1 MAVAGFSSLEFEVK
15 AVFMLK
21 ISGPCEVGNVTNQNF
36 MVWLKQLFSN
46 FVSFQSVFNVW
57 SLRSMRTQTNKK
69 NPLALKWSFLNSI
82 MTHWCY
88 PFYTNPDLRVNVQ
101 NLFILADTPAQ
112 MSLCCTCVFPN
123 VCGNLQASSL
133 SRLNS
138 SLHLWECV
146 GSRQTWMMNM
156 MISDMC
162 EYVSLTFQSPSFT
175 RISWLIVRKYS
186 LFTVTK
192 NNVRPPEN

>member
-36 MVWLKQLFSN
+36 MAWLKQLFSN

-88 PFYTNPDLRVNVQ
+88 QFYTNPELRVNVQ

-112 MSLCCTCVFPN
+112 HAVRACFPTCVEIFKRPRSLVSTHPCTCES
-123 VCGNLQASSL
+123 ASAADRHGWWTWWYL
-133 SRLNS
+133 T
-138 SLHLWECV
+138 CV
-146 GSRQTWMMNM
+146 S
-156 MISDMC
+156 MC
-162 EYVSLTFQSPSFT
+162 H
-175 RISWLIVRKYS
+175 
-186 LFTVTK
+186 
-192 NNVRPPEN
+192 